1 MRYNTHNIINL
12 IIIKNNDGIS
22 YIVGEVI
29 FKSNQ
34 MNWIDERMKYNK
46 KSNEPMNISKLHE
59 YDLPYG
65 NFYVH

>member
-1 MRYNTHNIINL
+1 
-12 IIIKNNDGIS
+12 
-22 YIVGEVI
+22 
-29 FKSNQ
+29 
-34 MNWIDERMKYNK
+34 MKYNK